1 MDQRDRPSPIENIRI
16 SWWRWRLPRA
26 LEAQF
31 QRETNAERN
40 RRIRWWHGI
49 GVVVN
54 CINFLLALWSVPE
67 HWQLSVLLYFG
78 FAMPI
83 LFVSRHLL
91 AAPLPRWQEMVASFL
106 PPLATQLALLT
117 VFALSPAFE
126 FPHSMSLL
134 AVVVIWIGAPIPLR
148 VPEAVLLVA
157 LTLLLG
163 GAINVVGVLLHDA
176 PFAYPQFIV
185 GSLVVIAVSL
195 VNRLESERRNRQTFL
210 SGLLLRRRAEELE
223 HANAQLEIRSNTDA
237 LTGLHNR
244 RFFEERLAALWE
256 QSALTAAPLAAL
268 MIDIDHFKKIND
280 TLGHQEGDR
289 CLAAVAREIKRST
302 RHEQD
307 FVARYGGEEF
317 VVLMAAANEA
327 EACASAE
334 RIRSRIAESPMLG
347 FGPSRPQ
354 SVTVSVG
361 VAVMNPATTDAT
373 ATALIAAAD
382 LALLSAKRTGRN
394 RIMMGGEPAEA
405 RTGALVTLVPSL
417 RRSA

>member
-1 MDQRDRPSPIENIRI
+1 MNQEEQPSPADSIRLPL
-16 SWWRWRLPRA
+16 WRWRLPRV

-31 QRETNAERN
+31 QRETDAERN
-40 RRIRWWHGI
+40 RQIRWWHGI

-54 CINFLLALWSVPE
+54 SINFLLALWSVPE
-67 HWQLSVLLYFG
+67 LWQLSILMYFG

-83 LFVSRHLL
+83 LLVSRYLL
-91 AAPLPRWQEMVASFL
+91 ATPLPRPQEMAASFL
-106 PPLATQLALLT
+106 PPLATQLTLLT

-134 AVVVIWIGAPIPLR
+134 AMGVIWIGTPIPLR
-148 VPEAVLLVA
+148 IPETALLVA

-163 GAINVVGVLLHDA
+163 GAINVVGIVLHDA
-176 PFAYPQFIV
+176 PFAYPQFVV
-185 GSLVVIAVSL
+185 GSLVVIAGSL

-223 HANAQLEIRSNTDA
+223 RANAQLEIRSNTDA
-237 LTGLHNR
+237 LTGLRNR
-244 RFFEERLAALWE
+244 RFFEERLPALWE

-268 MIDIDHFKKIND
+268 MIDIDHFKQVND

-289 CLAAVAREIKRST
+289 CLAAVAREIERST

-317 VVLMAAANEA
+317 IVLMAAANEA
-327 EACASAE
+327 EARASAE
-334 RIRSRIAESPMLG
+334 RIRSRVSELPILG
-347 FGPSRPQ
+347 FGPARKQ
-354 SVTVSVG
+354 SVTVSIG
-361 VAVMNPATTDAT
+361 VAVMRPALSDAT
-373 ATALIAAAD
+373 ASALIAAAD
-382 LALLSAKRTGRN
+382 AALLSAKRTGRN
-394 RIMMGGEPAEA
+394 RVVVGEGAPER